1 MGILDDLICKLSGRN
16 PVKRFMA
23 IILVVSAFSLS
34 IGAEPGMPPGK
45 WWRRAEVA
53 QRLGLTSDQQLRLD
67 EVFRINARDL
77 VDLKADVEKRSID
90 LRSAFEQPQLD
101 RADVQK
107 AAARVSEAR
116 GKLFERE
123 VIMLVEMRSV
133 LNDQQW
139 AHLRDRLQ
147 DRGDQR
153 PKRPGSQRRRPERRP
168 R

>member
-1 MGILDDLICKLSGRN
+1 MGILDDLTCKLAGRN

-23 IILVVSAFSLS
+23 IILVVSACSLS

-53 QRLGLTSDQQLRLD
+53 QRLALTSDQQLRLD
-67 EVFRINARDL
+67 EVFRVNARDL

-107 AAARVSEAR
+107 AAAQVSEAR

-123 VIMLVEMRSV
+123 VMMLVEMRSV

-139 AHLRDRLQ
+139 ARLRDRLQ

-153 PKRPGSQRRRPERRP
+153 PKGPGSQRRRPDRRP
-168 R
+168 H